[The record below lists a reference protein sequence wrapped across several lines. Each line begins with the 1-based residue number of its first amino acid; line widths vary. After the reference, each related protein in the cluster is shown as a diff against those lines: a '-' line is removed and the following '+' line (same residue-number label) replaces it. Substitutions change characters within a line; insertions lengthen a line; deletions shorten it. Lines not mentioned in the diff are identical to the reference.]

1 MPKIYEY
8 FGFVFFFYS
17 NEHEPIHVHVIHG
30 DRQMIYEI
38 ILEDGKFKS
47 LTRRN
52 AKGYLP
58 LSQHDIKITDEFIKV
73 YALEI
78 STMHSD
84 KEKTMKIVDAVYAG
98 DLSLKITFNDGFVRT
113 VDFRGFLSAHPH
125 PQHDK
130 YNDPDLF
137 KTFLIENGNIVWG
150 EDWDMVFPVE
160 SLYSGILD

>member
-1 MPKIYEY
+1 MPKIFEY
-8 FGFVFFFYS
+8 FGYVFFFYS
-17 NEHEPIHVHVIHG
+17 NEHEPIHVHVENG
-30 DRQMIYEI
+30 E
-38 ILEDGKFKS
+38 LKS
-47 LTRRN
+47 VVRRN

-130 YNDPDLF
+130 YTDPDLF

-160 SLYSGILD
+160 SRYSGILD

>member
-1 MPKIYEY
+1 
-8 FGFVFFFYS
+8 
-17 NEHEPIHVHVIHG
+17 
-30 DRQMIYEI
+30 
-38 ILEDGKFKS
+38 
-47 LTRRN
+47 
-52 AKGYLP
+52 
-58 LSQHDIKITDEFIKV
+58 
-73 YALEI
+73 
-78 STMHSD
+78 
-84 KEKTMKIVDAVYAG
+84 MKIVDAVYAG

-150 EDWDMVFPVE
+150 KDWDMVFPVE